1 MYPLLSHNT
10 YNHVVSVSIEYFHIH
25 VVAYVFSPWLKVTSF
40 FCFFSQRFYVA
51 TSRQLKRLE
60 STTRSPIY
68 SHFQE
73 SIMGV
78 SSIRAYRVQDRFIT
92 ESEGRVDYNQL
103 AYYPS
108 ICSNRSG
115 DFDRSQYSISI
126 PVISACVCK
135 KTRTTWYVERSP

>member
-1 MYPLLSHNT
+1 MLVRLRIVLWPCIYKALPVLAIRVNL
-10 YNHVVSVSIEYFHIH
+10 F
-25 VVAYVFSPWLKVTSF
+25 SF
-40 FCFFSQRFYVA
+40 FQRFYVA

-78 SSIRAYRVQDRFIT
+78 SSIRAYRVQKRFIL
-92 ESEGRVDYNQL
+92 ESEARVDYNQL

-108 ICSNRSG
+108 MCSNRYVRVRMYTHHLCIQSNLTIL
-115 DFDRSQYSISI
+115 DTTKCLEQKEVSLFLK
-126 PVISACVCK
+126 VCTLK
-135 KTRTTWYVERSP
+135 SC